1 MALSSNNVNLNI
13 SEKQE
18 KKDEVT
24 QIMTSKK
31 IQTPP
36 SSWFITCKK
45 DCKSIEEHILKS
57 NNCRLVLYLKYENL
71 SCKISAIQVIVII
84 ASTIITF
91 FESLKSQMHFSNNNL
106 RVISISLSTFI
117 AMSLSISRYLKM
129 DETKEDIYKLLQNFS
144 IAEKDLKTLKDKYIT
159 STRYKDKQHYMFD
172 SIYNQEKNKI
182 LQEKSRIF
190 NGFTESVTLYNT
202 ILSYNENI
210 YYRRQILN
218 MSFEDKINDIY
229 EKKLQDLHS
238 VGVDKLNRYQ
248 RNETVD
254 NVLRKF
260 FGPACCFVHRYKYN
274 DFFKDYDIKQNKLVD
289 QRKPTIV
296 NKVCNILYYKCNS
309 CLDTIISAHE
319 SNIGKT
325 KDNEDDDNESTDEEI
340 GYTTDTDNNN
350 IPTEPASPT
359 SNDSNVSNESN
370 ESNESNDS
378 NDFSEEQTKKENID
392 IGCLWN

>member
-1 MALSSNNVNLNI
+1 MTVSSNNVKVNIRETQTVNSNKTQTLNCSWYI
-13 SEKQE
+13 
-18 KKDEVT
+18 
-24 QIMTSKK
+24 TSN
-31 IQTPP
+31 
-36 SSWFITCKK
+36 K
-45 DCKSIEEHILKS
+45 DCKSIEEHIIKS

-91 FESLKSQMHFSNNNL
+91 FESLKTQMHFSNNQL

-144 IAEKDLKTLKDKYIT
+144 IAEKDLKTLKDKYVT
-159 STRYKDKQHYMFD
+159 STQYKDKQEYIHRD
-172 SIYNQEKNKI
+172 QKNKI
-182 LQEKSRIF
+182 IQEKSRIF

-238 VGVDKLNRYQ
+238 ISVDKLNRYQ
-248 RNETVD
+248 RNEIVD
-254 NVLRKF
+254 NALRKF

-274 DFFKDYDIKQNKLVD
+274 DFFKDYDIKQNKLID
-289 QRKPTIV
+289 QRKTSVV
-296 NKVCNILYYKCNS
+296 NKICDILYYKCNS
-309 CLDTIISAHE
+309 CLDNIIGAHE
-319 SNIGKT
+319 SNNVKT
-325 KDNEDDDNESTDEEI
+325 KDKEEEFDNESTDEEI
-340 GYTTDTDNNN
+340 GYTSDTNT
-350 IPTEPASPT
+350 PPEPASPI
-359 SNDSNVSNESN
+359 SNDTF
-370 ESNESNDS
+370 
-378 NDFSEEQTKKENID
+378 DFSEEKTNTVKIES
-392 IGCLWN
+392 GCLWP

>member
-1 MALSSNNVNLNI
+1 MSDSSNTINLQI
-13 SEKQE
+13 SDKLET
-18 KKDEVT
+18 KDEVT
-24 QIMTSKK
+24 QRMRPKNT
-31 IQTPP
+31 QTQS
-36 SSWFITCKK
+36 SSWYITSIK
-45 DCKSIEEHILKS
+45 DCKSIEEHILRS

-91 FESLKSQMHFSNNNL
+91 FESLKTQMHFSNNQL
-106 RVISISLSTFI
+106 RFISISLSTYI

-144 IAEKDLKTLKDKYIT
+144 IAEKDLKTLKDKYVS
-159 STRYKDKQHYMFD
+159 STQYKDKQHCMLD
-172 SIYNQEKNKI
+172 SLYNEEKNKI
-182 LQEKSRIF
+182 IQEKSRIF

-229 EKKLQDLHS
+229 ETKLQDLHS
-238 VGVDKLNRYQ
+238 ISVDKLNRYQ

-260 FGPACCFVHRYKYN
+260 FGPACCFVHRYNYN

-289 QRKPTIV
+289 QRQPTIV
-296 NKVCNILYYKCNS
+296 NKVCDILYYNCNS
-309 CLDTIISAHE
+309 CLDTIIMTHDSKM
-319 SNIGKT
+319 NGKT
-325 KDNEDDDNESTDEEI
+325 KENEHDDDNESIDEEI
-340 GYTTDTDNNN
+340 GYTSDVEPPSPKSNN
-350 IPTEPASPT
+350 T
-359 SNDSNVSNESN
+359 NE
-370 ESNESNDS
+370 EH
-378 NDFSEEQTKKENID
+378 TKKEKID
-392 IGCLWN
+392 SGCFVS